1 MKRRKFVI
9 ALGASALAPFTSV
22 AQPRAGLPLIGWLHF
37 SSSELDG
44 HFYAAFKEGLSALGW
59 HQAAQYVMEA
69 RWAQGHIE
77 RLPALAEE
85 LAAKNPAV
93 IVVSPTQPLAAAV
106 KAAPRTPIV
115 QVSASDPV
123 VTGFAQSLARPG
135 GMVTGLSN
143 MGGDLTEKFLELLL
157 AAAPRIKRVAF
168 LLDSTNLARTALA
181 EAARR
186 SVAKLK
192 VDALFAEVGKPEE
205 IAPALARL
213 AKAGAQGLILVP
225 SPLFSAERKRLVQL
239 AREYRWPMISNRQ
252 ESVADGALLSYGID
266 AAAQFRRA
274 AFYVDRILKG
284 PGPGT
289 CRSSNRRTS

>member
-1 MKRRKFVI
+1 MQAFAVSRVSE
-9 ALGASALAPFTSV
+9 ASLDV
-22 AQPRAGLPLIGWLHF
+22 GGGQIG
-37 SSSELDG
+37 
-44 HFYAAFKEGLSALGW
+44 K
-59 HQAAQYVMEA
+59 V
-69 RWAQGHIE
+69 
-77 RLPALAEE
+77 
-85 LAAKNPAV
+85 
-93 IVVSPTQPLAAAV
+93 
-106 KAAPRTPIV
+106 
-115 QVSASDPV
+115 
-123 VTGFAQSLARPG
+123 
-135 GMVTGLSN
+135 
-143 MGGDLTEKFLELLL
+143 LELLQ

-225 SPLFSAERKRLVQL
+225 SPLFGAERKRLVQL

-284 PGPGT
+284 TRPGDLPIEQPT
-289 CRSSNRRTS
+289 HIVMEVNLRTAKALGLTLPQSILIQATKVIE

>member
-1 MKRRKFVI
+1 MQAFAVSR
-9 ALGASALAPFTSV
+9 GSEASLDV
-22 AQPRAGLPLIGWLHF
+22 GGGQIG
-37 SSSELDG
+37 
-44 HFYAAFKEGLSALGW
+44 K
-59 HQAAQYVMEA
+59 V
-69 RWAQGHIE
+69 
-77 RLPALAEE
+77 
-85 LAAKNPAV
+85 
-93 IVVSPTQPLAAAV
+93 
-106 KAAPRTPIV
+106 
-115 QVSASDPV
+115 
-123 VTGFAQSLARPG
+123 
-135 GMVTGLSN
+135 
-143 MGGDLTEKFLELLL
+143 LELLL

-284 PGPGT
+284 TRPGDLPIEQPT
-289 CRSSNRRTS
+289 HIVMEVNLRTAKALGLTLPQSILIQATKVIE